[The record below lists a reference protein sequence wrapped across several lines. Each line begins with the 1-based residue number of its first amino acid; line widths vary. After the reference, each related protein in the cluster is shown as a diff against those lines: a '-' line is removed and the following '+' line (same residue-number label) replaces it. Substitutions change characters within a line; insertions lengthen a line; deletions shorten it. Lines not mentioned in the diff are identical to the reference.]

1 MGAAVTSQGTVL
13 PMKKIALAALLA
25 LIVWPA
31 LAQYDDN
38 RRDGVFGPDSNQR
51 PQLDS
56 PKGRADAQ
64 QAPGVPGAPGGY
76 GQPYYPKEPT
86 SAIRVRTGIL
96 IRTPVRG
103 CFATNGGPARA
114 RRPTHLFFVLQL
126 PLSHQYR
133 RRSPASYESAYMHDV
148 RFGSKADIRSAKG
161 DVRFTPNSGHVQCN
175 SAMSALCQKRTHAPQ
190 QKTSLFDHLIGAG
203 E

>member
-1 MGAAVTSQGTVL
+1 MGATGTSQGTVL

-25 LIVWPA
+25 LIVWRA

-64 QAPGVPGAPGGY
+64 QAPGARREVTANRTILKNRLP
-76 GQPYYPKEPT
+76 
-86 SAIRVRTGIL
+86 AIRVRTGIL

-133 RRSPASYESAYMHDV
+133 RRSHCQLLV
-148 RFGSKADIRSAKG
+148 RLHARCSLWVKSGHSERKKG
-161 DVRFTPNSGHVQCN
+161 CRFTPNSRHVQRTSPCPLSAN
-175 SAMSALCQKRTHAPQ
+175 SGHA
-190 QKTSLFDHLIGAG
+190 TARCVGHRLSETG
-203 E
+203 